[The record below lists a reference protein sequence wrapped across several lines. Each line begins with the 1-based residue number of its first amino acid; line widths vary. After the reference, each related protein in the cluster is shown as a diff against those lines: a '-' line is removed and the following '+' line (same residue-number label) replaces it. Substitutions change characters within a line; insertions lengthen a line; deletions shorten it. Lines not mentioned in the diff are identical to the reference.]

1 MLVVTVSSSIVR
13 VNCMQDATRNCV
25 AVSVVN
31 MVIRLGVEISGIN
44 CYRYDRKWNIDA
56 DKTMKAIL
64 LVKY

>member
-1 MLVVTVSSSIVR
+1 
-13 VNCMQDATRNCV
+13 MQDATRNCV